1 MKKTSSLP
9 LVPGK
14 VRSHHL
20 SPTGIDGTTA
30 NARFEI
36 QVFRENTFRVRVS
49 NQNAWQANPYSV
61 VIGPEENCFEFE
73 ENDDSLILRTGKLQ
87 LWIGK
92 KNLSMVF
99 KTPDG
104 EVISEVDPDFGI
116 NWLGTEVSSYK
127 KLQEWEKFIG
137 LGEKNGGLNRYGQT
151 YTHWNTDHF
160 AYGTDDDPLYCSIP
174 FYMGL
179 HHGIA
184 YGVFFDNPHRTTF
197 NFGAGNNR
205 YSYFSA
211 EDGDLDYYFF
221 HDSSLPAILSAY
233 ASLTGPPPLPPRWAL
248 GYQQCRYSYYPDKD
262 VIRLAETFRDKAIPG
277 DVIYLD
283 IHHMDAYKVF
293 TFDKARFPDPAEMI
307 RQLKKRGF
315 RVVVILDPG
324 IKADTSYASFVE
336 GSAKGLFV
344 SYPDG
349 KPYEGQVWPGWCT
362 FPDFTLPEARTW
374 WGQALKFYTELGVDG
389 FWTDMNEP
397 ATWGQTLPNVVQ
409 FDFEGAGASHLKAR
423 NVYGMQMARS
433 TREGQEKQQPDNRP
447 FVLTRS
453 GFAGVQRYAAIWT
466 GDNVSSDAHMLAGVR
481 LVNSLGLSGV
491 PFAGYD
497 IGGFV
502 GNCTP
507 ELFARWISI
516 AAFCPLFRAHT
527 MINSHASEP
536 WSFGEEVEAIAR
548 NYIRLRYKLM
558 PAIYAAFYA
567 SHASG
572 LPVAKSLA
580 LAYPFDDRIYHGAY
594 DSQYLF
600 CENLLVVPVQSH
612 QSLTKLYL
620 PEGDWYHLF
629 SGKKQSGAREIFW
642 ECPLNYLPV
651 FVAAGAIVPMQSV
664 TQHATDAHDGRI
676 KLHVFQGKGVWQQLI
691 YEDDGSSNAYLTG
704 SWARRTVQ
712 MDHDHGLL
720 EIGALQGN
728 FPSSYTQAKIYF
740 HGFSDQVA
748 EVGGKRVKLDVGN
761 IAFLDEVAEFD
772 PLPSGD
778 HDFQI
783 CASLPNLTLNLD
795 ASAQT
800 VRLKGIG

>member
-1 MKKTSSLP
+1 MNKSSALP

-14 VRSHHL
+14 VQSHHL
-20 SPTGIDGTTA
+20 HPTGISGIA
-30 NARFEI
+30 ENARFEI
-36 QVFRENTFRVRVS
+36 QVFRETTFRVRVTNRS
-49 NQNAWQANPYSV
+49 EWQENPYSV
-61 VIGPEENCFEFE
+61 VADPQENCFEFE
-73 ENDDSLILRTGKLQ
+73 EDKEFLVLKTSKLQ
-87 LWIGK
+87 LWIRK

-99 KTPDG
+99 KTPAG
-104 EVISEVDPDFGI
+104 QVINEDDPDFGI

-127 KLQEWEKFIG
+127 LLQEWEKFIG
-137 LGEKNGGLNRYGQT
+137 LGEKNGGLNRYGQS

-160 AYGTDDDPLYCSIP
+160 AYDTDDDPLYCSIP

-184 YGVFFDNPHRTTF
+184 YGIFFDNTHKTTF

-205 YSYFSA
+205 YAYFAA

-221 HDSSLPAILSAY
+221 HDVSVTSILLAY
-233 ASLTGPPPLPPRWAL
+233 TALTGPPPLPPRWAL
-248 GYQQCRYSYYPDKD
+248 GYQQCRYSYYPEKE
-262 VIRLAETFRDKAIPG
+262 VLRLAQTFRDKAIPG

-283 IHHMDAYKVF
+283 IHHMSRFKVF
-293 TFDKARFPDPAEMI
+293 TFDKETFPNPAGMI
-307 RQLKKRGF
+307 RQLKELGF

-324 IKADTSYASFVE
+324 IKADEDYEPYIE

-344 SYPDG
+344 CYPNG
-349 KPYEGQVWPGWCT
+349 KPYQGQVWPGWCT
-362 FPDFTLPEARTW
+362 FPDFTLPKARSW
-374 WGQALKFYTELGVDG
+374 WAAALAFYTELGVDG

-397 ATWGQTLPNVVQ
+397 ATWGQTVPNLVQ
-409 FDFEGAGASHLKAR
+409 FDYEGKGASHRKAR

-433 TREGQEKQQPDNRP
+433 TREGQETQRAGVRP
-447 FVLTRS
+447 FVLTRA
-453 GFAGVQRYAAIWT
+453 GFAGVQRYAALWT
-466 GDNVSSDAHMLAGVR
+466 GDNVSSDAHMMAGVR

-491 PFAGYD
+491 PFSGYD

-567 SHASG
+567 SHKSG

-580 LAYPFDDRIYHGAY
+580 LAYPFDDRVYHGAY

-600 CENLLVVPVQSH
+600 CEHLLIVPVESQ
-612 QSLTKLYL
+612 QTITKLYL

-629 SGKKQSGAREIFW
+629 TGEKRTGPAEIFW

-651 FVAAGAIVPMQSV
+651 FVAAGAILPMQSA
-664 TQHATDAHDGRI
+664 TQHASDAHDGRI
-676 KLHVFQGKGVWQQLI
+676 KLHVFKGSGTRQQLI
-691 YEDDGSSNAYLTG
+691 YEDDGNSHAYQKG
-704 SWARRTVQ
+704 EWSMRSIQ

-740 HGFSDQVA
+740 HGFPDQVV
-748 EVGGKRVKLDVGN
+748 EVGGRRVKMDVGN
-761 IAFLDEVAEFD
+761 IAFLDEIAEYD
-772 PLPSGD
+772 PLPMGD
-778 HDFQI
+778 HPFQL
-783 CASLPNLTLNLD
+783 CASVPNLTLDLD
-795 ASAQT
+795 ASPQT
-800 VRLKGIG
+800 VQLKGIA